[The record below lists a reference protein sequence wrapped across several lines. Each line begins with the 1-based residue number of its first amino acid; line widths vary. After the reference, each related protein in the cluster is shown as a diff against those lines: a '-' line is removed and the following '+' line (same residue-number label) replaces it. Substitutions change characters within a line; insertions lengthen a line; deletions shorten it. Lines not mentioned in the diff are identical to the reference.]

1 MQDFSEK
8 LKQTMINLKV
18 NQVELP
24 GRLGV
29 STATVNHYLQARRTP
44 RVGDIDKMGKILGVD
59 FFTNSEIKPSS
70 ESSVSFDILDL
81 NGASLKQSDIQ
92 TYENL
97 NEVFTVDRKWF
108 IKAFGKEPTETM
120 KIVFAGCESMTPT
133 FNAGDFLLVDTAHTF
148 IKDGVYV
155 FTTESRLFIKRLQVL
170 PDRIVAISDN
180 NHYLTFDLPKKV
192 HVVARV
198 IDMWKHEIP

>member
-18 NQVELP
+18 NQVELA

-133 FNAGDFLLVDTAHTF
+133 FNAGDFLLVDTAHTLSL
-148 IKDGVYV
+148 IH
-155 FTTESRLFIKRLQVL
+155 I
-170 PDRIVAISDN
+170 
-180 NHYLTFDLPKKV
+180 
-192 HVVARV
+192 
-198 IDMWKHEIP
+198 